1 MPGKEPIMVKIRID
15 DRLLEAAEGS
25 TVLKAAL
32 AAGTDIPHF
41 CFHPAFE
48 PEGSCRMCLVEIEG
62 APKLELA
69 CSTRVKDGMNVLTS
83 SPKVMEARKEVL
95 EFLLAEHPLDCPICD
110 KAGECRLQDY
120 YERYGRFDARFREPK
135 EKRDKI
141 VPIGRRL
148 LLDRERCILCTR
160 CVRFLREVTGAGE
173 LGVFERGARTEIGL
187 YEDGRID
194 NAYSGNLAEICPV
207 GAITDTDFRF
217 KTRTWFLERGASI
230 CPHCGRGCNIDIDF
244 RLTTE
249 QAVAERRIFR
259 VRARENA
266 AVNGHWICDIGRY
279 GHPYWTE
286 NRSRFVLMNKDAK
299 TTRLSWD
306 KALIILSEKIKGLC
320 LRGKGGRLGLVLDSF
335 LSNEELYLIGRI
347 FREAVDL
354 GNFWFADP
362 KPQEADR
369 LLLTAERSPNLRGA
383 RELGFESRP
392 PDLKEIVKQ
401 IEVLLVI
408 GSGLREAFAVGDVR
422 KALDRVPVKFLF
434 AAHTGP
440 GDDAYD
446 FLLPAALIAEKP
458 GSLTN
463 TLGLVQEFQPVWRPP
478 GEARPEWEVLGDLAR
493 ELGSGEAWTD
503 LTSIREAMAR
513 EYPFFKKSHE

>member
-1 MPGKEPIMVKIRID
+1 
-15 DRLLEAAEGS
+15 
-25 TVLKAAL
+25 
-32 AAGTDIPHF
+32 
-41 CFHPAFE
+41 
-48 PEGSCRMCLVEIEG
+48 
-62 APKLELA
+62 
-69 CSTRVKDGMNVLTS
+69 
-83 SPKVMEARKEVL
+83 
-95 EFLLAEHPLDCPICD
+95 
-110 KAGECRLQDY
+110 
-120 YERYGRFDARFREPK
+120 
-135 EKRDKI
+135 
-141 VPIGRRL
+141 
-148 LLDRERCILCTR
+148 
-160 CVRFLREVTGAGE
+160 
-173 LGVFERGARTEIGL
+173 
-187 YEDGRID
+187 
-194 NAYSGNLAEICPV
+194 
-207 GAITDTDFRF
+207 
-217 KTRTWFLERGASI
+217 
-230 CPHCGRGCNIDIDF
+230 
-244 RLTTE
+244 
-249 QAVAERRIFR
+249 
-259 VRARENA
+259 
-266 AVNGHWICDIGRY
+266 
-279 GHPYWTE
+279 
-286 NRSRFVLMNKDAK
+286 
-299 TTRLSWD
+299 
-306 KALIILSEKIKGLC
+306 LIILSEKIKGLC

-446 FLLPAALIAEKP
+446 FLLPAALIAEKQ

-463 TLGLVQEFQPVWRPP
+463 TLGLVQEFQPVWPPP

>member
-1 MPGKEPIMVKIRID
+1 MMKIRID
-15 DRLLEAAEGS
+15 DRLLEATEGS
-25 TVLKAAL
+25 TIMDVAQ
-32 AAGTDIPHF
+32 AAGIDVPHF
-41 CFHPAFE
+41 CYHPAFE

-83 SPKVMEARKEVL
+83 SPKVMKARKEVL

-120 YERYGRFDARFREPK
+120 YERYGRFDARFRELK

-141 VPIGRRL
+141 VPLGKRL

-160 CVRFLREVTGAGE
+160 CVRFLREVTGTGE
-173 LGVFERGARTEIGL
+173 LGIFERGARTEIGL
-187 YEDGRID
+187 YEDRRID
-194 NAYSGNLAEICPV
+194 NAYSGNLVEICPV

-217 KTRTWFLERGASI
+217 KTRVWCLERGASI
-230 CPHCGRGCNIDIDF
+230 CPHCGRGCNIDIEF
-244 RLTTE
+244 RPE
-249 QAVAERRIFR
+249 PDHQDPGRKIFR

-286 NRSRFVLMNKDAK
+286 NRSRFVLMNKVAK

-306 KALIILSEKIKGLC
+306 RALIILSEKIKGLG
-320 LRGKGGRLGLVLDSF
+320 LRGKGGRLGLILNSF
-335 LSNEELYLIGRI
+335 LTNEELYLIKRT
-347 FREAVDL
+347 FKEAVDL
-354 GNFWFADP
+354 GNVWFADP

-383 RELGFESRP
+383 LELGFESRP
-392 PDLKEIVKQ
+392 PDLEEIAKR
-401 IEVLLVI
+401 IEVLLVF
-408 GSGLREAFAVGDVR
+408 GSGLQEAFRNGEVR
-422 KALDRVPVKFLF
+422 KALDLVPAKFLF

-440 GDDAYD
+440 GDDVYD
-446 FLLPAALIAEKP
+446 FLLPAALIAEKA

-463 TLGLVQEFQPVWRPP
+463 TLGLIQEFQPVWRPP
-478 GEARPEWEVLGDLAR
+478 GEVRPEWEVLADLAR
-493 ELGSGEAWTD
+493 EIGYGEAWTD

-513 EYPFFKKSHE
+513 EYPFFRKGHE

>member
-1 MPGKEPIMVKIRID
+1 MVKIRID
-15 DRLLEAAEGS
+15 DRLMEAAEGL
-25 TVLKAAL
+25 TVLTVAL
-32 AAGTDIPHF
+32 AAGIDVPHF
-41 CFHPAFE
+41 CYHPAFE
-48 PEGSCRMCLVEIEG
+48 SEGSCRMCLVEIDG

-69 CSTRVKDGMNVLTS
+69 CSTRVKDGMNILTS

-120 YERYGRFDARFREPK
+120 YERYGRFDARFRESK
-135 EKRDKI
+135 EKREKI
-141 VPIGRRL
+141 IPIGRRL

-160 CVRFLREVTGAGE
+160 CIRFLRRVTGTGE
-173 LGVFERGARTEIGL
+173 LGVFERGVRTEIGL
-187 YEDGRID
+187 YEGRRID
-194 NAYSGNLAEICPV
+194 NSYSGNLAEICPV

-217 KTRTWFLERGASI
+217 KTRAWFLERGASI
-230 CPHCGRGCNIDIDF
+230 CPHCGRGCNIDIEF

-249 QAVAERRIFR
+249 HAVTERRICR

-266 AVNGHWICDIGRY
+266 SVNGHWICDIGRY
-279 GHPYWTE
+279 SHPYWTE

-306 KALIILSEKIKGLC
+306 RALIILTEKIKGLG
-320 LRGKGGRLGLVLDSF
+320 LRGKGGRLGLILNSF
-335 LSNEELYLIGRI
+335 LTNEELYLIGRI
-347 FREAVDL
+347 FKEAVDL
-354 GNFWFADP
+354 GNVWFADP
-362 KPQEADR
+362 KPQEADP

-392 PDLKEIVKQ
+392 PDLKEIAKR

-408 GSGLREAFAVGDVR
+408 GSGLRETFAIGDVR

-440 GDDAYD
+440 GDDAFD
-446 FLLPAALIAEKP
+446 FLLPAALIAEKS

-463 TLGLVQEFQPVWRPP
+463 TLGIVQEFQPVWPPP
-478 GEARPEWEVLGDLAR
+478 GEARPEWEVLADLAR
-493 ELGSGEAWTD
+493 ELGSGKHGRT
-503 LTSIREAMAR
+503 
-513 EYPFFKKSHE
+513 

>member
-1 MPGKEPIMVKIRID
+1 MVKIRID
-15 DRLLEAAEGS
+15 DRMLEAAEGS
-25 TVLKAAL
+25 TVLKVAL
-32 AAGTDIPHF
+32 AAGVDVPHF
-41 CFHPAFE
+41 CYHPAFE

-62 APKLELA
+62 DPKLELA
-69 CSTRVKDGMNVLTS
+69 CSTKVRDGMNVLTS
-83 SPKVMEARKEVL
+83 SPKVTEARKEVL

-120 YERYGRFDARFREPK
+120 YERYGRFAARFREPK

-160 CVRFLREVTGAGE
+160 CVRFLREVTGTGE
-173 LGVFERGARTEIGL
+173 LGVFERGARTEIGP
-187 YEDGRID
+187 YEDKRVD
-194 NAYSGNLAEICPV
+194 NAYSGNLTEICPV

-217 KTRTWFLERGASI
+217 KTRTWLLERGASL
-230 CPHCGRGCNIDIDF
+230 CPHCGRGCNIDIEF
-244 RLTTE
+244 HLTTE
-249 QAVAERRIFR
+249 RAVEERRIFR

-279 GHPYWTE
+279 GHPYWME
-286 NRSRFVLMNKDAK
+286 NRSRFVLMNKDTI
-299 TTRLSWD
+299 TTRFSWD
-306 KALIILSEKIKGLC
+306 KVLIVLSEKIKGLG
-320 LRGKGGRLGLVLDSF
+320 LRGKGARLGLILHSF
-335 LSNEELYLIGRI
+335 LTNEELYLIGRI
-347 FREAVDL
+347 FKEAVDL
-354 GNFWFADP
+354 GNVWFADP

-392 PDLKEIVKQ
+392 PVLEEIARR
-401 IEVLLVI
+401 IEVLLVF
-408 GSGLREAFAVGDVR
+408 GSGLQEACGAVEVR
-422 KALDRVPVKFLF
+422 KTLDRVPAKFLF
-434 AAHTGP
+434 AAHTGL
-440 GDDAYD
+440 DDAAYD
-446 FLLPAALIAEKP
+446 FLLPVALIAEKP

-463 TLGLVQEFQPVWRPP
+463 TLGLAQEFQPVWRPP
-478 GEARPEWEVLGDLAR
+478 GEARPEWEVLADLAC

-513 EYPFFKKSHE
+513 EYPFFRKGHE

>member
-1 MPGKEPIMVKIRID
+1 MVKIRID

-25 TVLKAAL
+25 TIMDVAQ
-32 AAGTDIPHF
+32 AAGIDVPHF
-41 CFHPAFE
+41 CYHPAFE

-83 SPKVMEARKEVL
+83 SSKVMEARKEIL

-120 YERYGRFDARFREPK
+120 YERYGRFDAHFREPK
-135 EKRDKI
+135 EKRDKM
-141 VPIGRRL
+141 VSIGKKL

-160 CVRFLREVTGAGE
+160 CVRFLREVTGTGE

-187 YEDGRID
+187 YEGRRID

-217 KTRTWFLERGASI
+217 KTRAWFLERGASI
-230 CPHCGRGCNIDIDF
+230 CPHCGRGCNIDIEF
-244 RLTTE
+244 HLTTE
-249 QAVAERRIFR
+249 HAVEERRIFR

-266 AVNGHWICDIGRY
+266 SVNGHWICDIGRY

-286 NRSRFVLMNKDAK
+286 NRSRFVLMNNDAK

-306 KALIILSEKIKGLC
+306 RALIILSEKIKGLG
-320 LRGKGGRLGLVLDSF
+320 LRGKGGRLGLILNSF
-335 LSNEELYLIGRI
+335 LTNEELYLIGRI
-347 FREAVDL
+347 FKKAVDL
-354 GNFWFADP
+354 GNVWFADP

-369 LLLTAERSPNLRGA
+369 LLLTAERSSNLRGA

-392 PDLKEIVKQ
+392 PDLEEIVKR

-408 GSGLREAFAVGDVR
+408 GSGLREAFAAGEVR
-422 KALDRVPVKFLF
+422 KALDRVPAKFLF

-446 FLLPAALIAEKP
+446 FLLPAALIAEKL

-478 GEARPEWEVLGDLAR
+478 GEARPEWEVLADLAR

-513 EYPFFKKSHE
+513 ENPFFRKGHE

>member
-1 MPGKEPIMVKIRID
+1 MMKIRID
-15 DRLLEAAEGS
+15 DRLLEATEGS
-25 TVLKAAL
+25 TIMDVAQ
-32 AAGTDIPHF
+32 AAGIDVPHF
-41 CFHPAFE
+41 CYHPAFE

-83 SPKVMEARKEVL
+83 SPKVMKARKEVL

-120 YERYGRFDARFREPK
+120 YERYGRFDARFRELK

-141 VPIGRRL
+141 VPLGKRL

-160 CVRFLREVTGAGE
+160 CVRFLREVTGTGE
-173 LGVFERGARTEIGL
+173 LGVFERGARTEIGH
-187 YEDGRID
+187 YEDRRID
-194 NAYSGNLAEICPV
+194 NAYSGNLVEICPV

-217 KTRTWFLERGASI
+217 KTRVWCLERGASI
-230 CPHCGRGCNIDIDF
+230 CPHCGRGCNIDIEF
-244 RLTTE
+244 RPE
-249 QAVAERRIFR
+249 PDHQDPGRKIFR

-286 NRSRFVLMNKDAK
+286 NRSRFVLMNKVAK

-306 KALIILSEKIKGLC
+306 RALIILSEKIKGLG
-320 LRGKGGRLGLVLDSF
+320 LRGKGGRLGLILNSF
-335 LSNEELYLIGRI
+335 LTNEELYLIKRT
-347 FREAVDL
+347 FKEAVDL
-354 GNFWFADP
+354 GNVWFADP

-383 RELGFESRP
+383 LELGFESRP
-392 PDLKEIVKQ
+392 PDLEEIAKR
-401 IEVLLVI
+401 IEVLLVF
-408 GSGLREAFAVGDVR
+408 GSGLQEAFRNGEVR
-422 KALDRVPVKFLF
+422 KALDLVPAKFLF

-440 GDDAYD
+440 GDDVYD
-446 FLLPAALIAEKP
+446 FLLPAALIAEKA

-463 TLGLVQEFQPVWRPP
+463 TLGLIQEFQPVWRPP
-478 GEARPEWEVLGDLAR
+478 GEVRPEWEVLADLAR
-493 ELGSGEAWTD
+493 EIGYGEAWTD

-513 EYPFFKKSHE
+513 EYPFFRKGHE

>member
-1 MPGKEPIMVKIRID
+1 MVKIRID
-15 DRLLEAAEGS
+15 HRLLEAAEGS
-25 TVLKAAL
+25 TLLKAAL
-32 AAGTDIPHF
+32 AAGIDVPHF
-41 CFHPAFE
+41 CYHPAFE
-48 PEGSCRMCLVEIEG
+48 PEGSCRMCLVEIDG

-69 CSTRVKDGMNVLTS
+69 CSTKVKDGMNVLTS

-120 YERYGRFDARFREPK
+120 YERYGRFDARFRETK

-141 VPIGRRL
+141 VPIGKRL

-160 CVRFLREVTGAGE
+160 CVRFLREVTGTGD
-173 LGVFERGARTEIGL
+173 LGVFERGARTEIGP
-187 YEDGRID
+187 YENRRID

-217 KTRTWFLERGASI
+217 KTRAWFLERGASI
-230 CPHCGRGCNIDIDF
+230 CPHCGRGCNIDIEF
-244 RLTTE
+244 RPEPDRQDPGCKIL
-249 QAVAERRIFR
+249 R

-286 NRSRFVLMNKDAK
+286 NRSRFVLMNKGAK

-306 KALIILSEKIKGLC
+306 KVLIVLSEKIKGLGP
-320 LRGKGGRLGLVLDSF
+320 RGKGGRLGLILNSF

-347 FREAVDL
+347 FGEAIDL
-354 GNFWFADP
+354 GNAWFADP

-369 LLLTAERSPNLRGA
+369 LLLTAERSPNLKGA

-392 PDLKEIVKQ
+392 PDLEEIAKR
-401 IEVLLVI
+401 IEVLLVF
-408 GSGLREAFAVGDVR
+408 GSGLREAFSDGEVR
-422 KALDRVPVKFLF
+422 KALDRVPAKFLF

-440 GDDAYD
+440 EDSAYD

-463 TLGLVQEFQPVWRPP
+463 TLGLVQEFRPVWRPP

-503 LTSIREAMAR
+503 LSIVREAMAR
-513 EYPFFKKSHE
+513 EYPFFRKGHE

>member
-1 MPGKEPIMVKIRID
+1 MMKIRID
-15 DRLLEAAEGS
+15 DRLLEATEGS
-25 TVLKAAL
+25 TIMDVAQ
-32 AAGTDIPHF
+32 AAGIDVPHF
-41 CFHPAFE
+41 CYHPAFE

-83 SPKVMEARKEVL
+83 SPKVMKARKEVL

-120 YERYGRFDARFREPK
+120 YERYGRFDARFRELK

-141 VPIGRRL
+141 VPLGKRL

-160 CVRFLREVTGAGE
+160 CVRFLREVTGTGE

-187 YEDGRID
+187 YEDRRID
-194 NAYSGNLAEICPV
+194 NAYSGNLVEICPV

-217 KTRTWFLERGASI
+217 KTRVWCLERGASI
-230 CPHCGRGCNIDIDF
+230 CPHCGRGCNIDIEF
-244 RLTTE
+244 RPE
-249 QAVAERRIFR
+249 PDHQDPGRKIFR

-286 NRSRFVLMNKDAK
+286 NRSRFVLMNKVAK

-306 KALIILSEKIKGLC
+306 RALIILSEKIKGLG
-320 LRGKGGRLGLVLDSF
+320 LRGKGGRLGLILNSF
-335 LSNEELYLIGRI
+335 LTNEELYLIKRT
-347 FREAVDL
+347 FKEAVDL
-354 GNFWFADP
+354 GNVWFADP

-383 RELGFESRP
+383 LELGFESRP
-392 PDLKEIVKQ
+392 PDLEEIAKR
-401 IEVLLVI
+401 IEVLLVF
-408 GSGLREAFAVGDVR
+408 GSGLQEAFRNGEVR
-422 KALDRVPVKFLF
+422 KALDLVPAKFLF

-440 GDDAYD
+440 GDDVYD
-446 FLLPAALIAEKP
+446 FLLPAALIAEKA

-463 TLGLVQEFQPVWRPP
+463 TLGLIQEFQPVWRPP
-478 GEARPEWEVLGDLAR
+478 GEVRPEWEVLADLAR
-493 ELGSGEAWTD
+493 EIGYGEAWTD

-513 EYPFFKKSHE
+513 EYPFFRKGHE